1 MNKTQFH
8 IYLFT
13 KIPISWLA
21 GVRLKELNEEM
32 CSTKVK
38 FGWLN
43 QNPFNS
49 MFWAVQGM
57 AAEFTT
63 GFLCAEKIRKSG
75 KKISMLVVHNQADF
89 TKKAVGRITFTCNQ
103 GKELD
108 AVLQKAIETGEGQ
121 TLTMFSEGKDEKG
134 DMVSQFAFTWSFK
147 VKNQVIFR

>member
-1 MNKTQFH
+1 MNKFQLH
-8 IYLFT
+8 LFLFL
-13 KIPISWLA
+13 KIPISWIA
-21 GVRLKELNEEM
+21 GVRLKEMNDEI
-32 CSTKVK
+32 CITKVK

-57 AAEFTT
+57 AAEFST

-75 KKISMLVVHNQADF
+75 KKISMLVVHNQAEF
-89 TKKAVGRITFTCNQ
+89 TKKAVGRVTFSCLQ

-121 TLTMFSEGKDEKG
+121 TLTLFSEGKDQKG
-134 DMVSQFAFTWSFK
+134 DVVSKFAFTWSFK
-147 VKNQVIFR
+147 VKNSRNSC

>member
-1 MNKTQFH
+1 MNKFQLH
-8 IYLFT
+8 LFLFL
-13 KIPISWLA
+13 KIPISWIA
-21 GVRLKELNEEM
+21 GVRLKEMNDEI
-32 CSTKVK
+32 CITKVK

-57 AAEFTT
+57 AAEFST

-75 KKISMLVVHNQADF
+75 KKISMLVLHNQAEF
-89 TKKAVGRITFTCNQ
+89 TKKAVGRVTFSCLQ

-121 TLTMFSEGKDEKG
+121 TLTMFSEGKDQKG
-134 DMVSQFAFTWSFK
+134 DLVSKFAFTWSFK
-147 VKNQVIFR
+147 MKN

>member
-1 MNKTQFH
+1 MNKLQLH
-8 IYLFT
+8 LFLFL
-13 KIPISWLA
+13 KIPISWIA
-21 GVRLKELNEEM
+21 GVRLKEMNDEI
-32 CSTKVK
+32 CVTKVK

-57 AAEFTT
+57 AAEFST

-75 KKISMLVVHNQADF
+75 KKISMLVVHNQAEF
-89 TKKAVGRITFTCNQ
+89 TKKAVGRVTFSCLQ

-121 TLTMFSEGKDEKG
+121 TLTLFSEGKDQKS
-134 DMVSQFAFTWSFK
+134 DLVSKFAFTWSFK
-147 VKNQVIFR
+147 VKN

>member
-1 MNKTQFH
+1 MNKFQLH
-8 IYLFT
+8 LFLIL
-13 KIPISWLA
+13 KIPISWIA
-21 GVRLKELNEEM
+21 GVRLKEMNDEI
-32 CSTKVK
+32 CITKVK

-57 AAEFTT
+57 AAEFST

-75 KKISMLVVHNQADF
+75 KKISMLVVHNQAEF
-89 TKKAVGRITFTCNQ
+89 TKKAVGRVTFSCLQ

-121 TLTMFSEGKDEKG
+121 TLTLFSEGKDQKG
-134 DMVSQFAFTWSFK
+134 DLVSKFAFTWSFK
-147 VKNQVIFR
+147 VKN

>member
-1 MNKTQFH
+1 MNKFQLH
-8 IYLFT
+8 LFLFL
-13 KIPISWLA
+13 KIPISWIA
-21 GVRLKELNEEM
+21 GVRLKVMNDEI
-32 CSTKVK
+32 CITKVK

-57 AAEFTT
+57 AAEFST

-75 KKISMLVVHNQADF
+75 KKISMLVVHNQAEF
-89 TKKAVGRITFTCNQ
+89 TKKAVGKVTFSCHQ

-121 TLTMFSEGKDEKG
+121 TLTLFSEGKDEKG
-134 DMVSQFAFTWSFK
+134 DVVSKFAFTWSFK
-147 VKNQVIFR
+147 VKN

>member
-1 MNKTQFH
+1 MNKFQLH
-8 IYLFT
+8 LFLFL
-13 KIPISWLA
+13 KIPISWIA
-21 GVRLKELNEEM
+21 GVRLKEMNDEI
-32 CSTKVK
+32 CITKVK

-57 AAEFTT
+57 AAEFST

-75 KKISMLVVHNQADF
+75 KKISMLVVHNQAEF
-89 TKKAVGRITFTCNQ
+89 TKKAVGRVTFSCLQ

-121 TLTMFSEGKDEKG
+121 TLTMFSEGKDQKG
-134 DMVSQFAFTWSFK
+134 DVVSKFAFTWSFK
-147 VKNQVIFR
+147 VKN